1 MVFAPNHVVIITASI
16 YIVTVIGDIGVASE
30 MVSIDTSV

>member
-16 YIVTVIGDIGVASE
+16 YIAIGDVGVASA
-30 MVSIDTSV
+30 MVNIDTSV

>member
-16 YIVTVIGDIGVASE
+16 YITIWDIGVTSA
-30 MVSIDTSV
+30 MVSIDVSV